1 MELIFLL
8 CLPANEANHNKDYS
22 VVKTLGSLV
31 LYTGDFFCQF
41 RVLKHMSYESKIIN
55 DPVFGFI
62 KIPKGLL
69 YNLVCHPV
77 VQRLTRI
84 HQLGLSSVVYP
95 GAQHTRF
102 QHSLGA
108 FHLMSEAI
116 RELTAKGNFIFD
128 SEAEAVE
135 AAILLHDVGH
145 GPFSHVLEHTLV
157 QGIAHEEISL
167 LLMERINREMDGQ
180 LSLAICIFRDQYP
193 KRFLHQLV
201 SGQLDMDRLD
211 YLRRDSFYTGV
222 TEGNIGSARIIKML
236 DVRDDRLVVE
246 SKGIYSIENFLTARR
261 LMYWQ
266 VYLHKTSVAY
276 EQLLLNTLRRAKAL
290 AAKGEELFTSPALH
304 FFLYNDIGRERF
316 HTAPD
321 CLENFLLLDDNDIWT
336 ALKVWTCHRDKVLAT
351 LSKGMV
357 NRQLFKVEV
366 SSRPFSKLR
375 EQELLLQIS
384 HALDIPEDDARYFL
398 STPDIET
405 NMYNPADDSIDILY
419 SDGSTR
425 GIAEASDMFD
435 IALLSRKVKKHYLC
449 YWRLG
454 K

>member
-1 MELIFLL
+1 
-8 CLPANEANHNKDYS
+8 
-22 VVKTLGSLV
+22 
-31 LYTGDFFCQF
+31 
-41 RVLKHMSYESKIIN
+41 MSYASKIIN

-62 KIPKGLL
+62 KLPKGLL
-69 YNLVCHPV
+69 YDLVCHPV

-84 HQLGLSSVVYP
+84 RQLGLSSVVYP

-102 QHSLGA
+102 QHSIGA

-145 GPFSHVLEHTLV
+145 GPFSHVLEDTLV
-157 QGIAHEEISL
+157 RGISHEEISL
-167 LLMERINREMDGQ
+167 MLMERINREMNGQ
-180 LSLAICIFRDQYP
+180 LALAIRIFRDEYP

-236 DVRDDRLVVE
+236 DVKDDRLVVE

-276 EQLLLNTLRRAKAL
+276 ERLLVNTLLRAKEL
-290 AAKGEELFTSPALH
+290 ARRGECLFASPALG
-304 FFLYNDIGRERF
+304 FFLYNDVDSGRF
-316 HTAPD
+316 HADPA
-321 CLENFLLLDDNDIWT
+321 CIENFLLLDDNDLWT
-336 ALKVWTCHRDKVLAT
+336 ALKVWMQHPDKVLST

-357 NRQLFKVEV
+357 HRMLFKVEV
-366 SSRPFSKLR
+366 SAEPFPAGRLR
-375 EQELLLQIS
+375 DLQAHIAQ
-384 HALDIPEDDARYFL
+384 ALDVPLDDARYFL
-398 STPDIET
+398 STPDIAT

-419 SDGSTR
+419 GDGTTR
-425 GIAEASDMFD
+425 SIAEASDMFD
-435 IALLSRKVKKHYLC
+435 IALLSREVTKHYLC
-449 YWRLG
+449 YWRLHP
-454 K
+454 

>member
-1 MELIFLL
+1 
-8 CLPANEANHNKDYS
+8 
-22 VVKTLGSLV
+22 
-31 LYTGDFFCQF
+31 
-41 RVLKHMSYESKIIN
+41 MSYESKIIN

-77 VQRLTRI
+77 MQRLTRI
-84 HQLGLSSVVYP
+84 RQLGLSSVVYP

-167 LLMERINREMDGQ
+167 MLMERINREMNGQ
-180 LSLAICIFRDQYP
+180 LSLAIRIFRDQYP

-276 EQLLLNTLRRAKAL
+276 ERLLLNTLCRAKEL
-290 AAKGEELFTSPALH
+290 AAQGEDLFASPALR

-316 HTAPD
+316 QTDPD

-336 ALKVWTCHRDKVLAT
+336 ALKVWTHHTDKVLST
-351 LSKGMV
+351 LSDGMV
-357 NRQLFKVEV
+357 NRKLFKVEV
-366 SSRPFSKLR
+366 STEPFPETRK
-375 EQELLLQIS
+375 QTLLKQITQT
-384 HALDIPEDDARYFL
+384 LDIPADDAHYFL
-398 STPDIET
+398 STPDLET

-419 SDGSTR
+419 SDGTIR

-435 IALLSRKVKKHYLC
+435 IALLSRKAKKYYLC
-449 YWRLG
+449 YWRLD